1 MIDKKKLI
9 LKKGAAAVEFA
20 IILPL
25 LITLVL
31 GICEFG
37 FLLYNQQVVT
47 NASREGARAGIVS
60 RPPSNRLPDPNIQGV
75 VDDYIIGRLITFGG
89 ADPNDLDINI
99 ARTGTNVGDDLTV
112 TVTYN
117 YSFFVIPEFIPV
129 FNPYQIT
136 ARTVM
141 KYE

>member
-9 LKKGAAAVEFA
+9 CRKGAAAVEFA
-20 IILPL
+20 IILPI
-25 LITLVL
+25 LISLVL

-37 FLLYNQQVVT
+37 FLLYNQQVIT

-60 RPPSNRLPDPNIQGV
+60 RPPSDRLPDPNIEGV
-75 VDDYIIGRLITFGG
+75 VDEYIRGRLVTFGG
-89 ADPNDLDINI
+89 ADPNDLETTVS
-99 ARTGTNVGDDLTV
+99 RTGTSVGDDLTV
-112 TVTYN
+112 TITYD
-117 YSFFVIPEFIPV
+117 YRFFVIPQYIPV
-129 FNPYQIT
+129 LNPHQIT

>member
-1 MIDKKKLI
+1 MICKKKLI
-9 LKKGAAAVEFA
+9 YKRGAAAVEFA
-20 IILPL
+20 IILPI
-25 LITLVL
+25 LISLVL

-37 FLLYNQQVVT
+37 FLLYNQQVIT

-60 RPPSNRLPDPNIQGV
+60 RPPTARLPDPNIEGV
-75 VDDYIIGRLITFGG
+75 VDDYIKGRLVTFGG
-89 ADPNDLDINI
+89 ADPNNLKTTVSR
-99 ARTGTNVGDDLTV
+99 AGVNVGDDLTV
-112 TVTYN
+112 TVTYD
-117 YSFFVIPEFIPV
+117 YRFFVIPEFIPV